1 MRKLVC
7 IIVFVAL
14 LCSGAQADEP
24 PVLSP
29 IPDQR
34 PMVGELFTYY
44 VDATGDPAPTYSL
57 GRAPNGMTIDSVTGV
72 IEWTPTLDQTG
83 SQGVTVIATN
93 SAGSDEVIM
102 HIGVPLVPPEMASI
116 PDVTVMVA
124 EEWKYRV
131 ELVAGS
137 PNPGPTYS
145 LPVRPDGMTMT
156 GNSIHW
162 TPTVVQVGANPVTV
176 KVANSSGSDTKSFV
190 VNVEAGTEPRTFSLR
205 ALSQGSG
212 SVTSPGEGNFYY
224 AEGTQVSITAS
235 PETGSHFLVWR
246 GSAVTAGKVGDP
258 LSSTTTLTMH
268 ADYTIEAIFH
278 SDTEEWHELSIYH
291 PSGGNVIRPS
301 EGSHEYRHGSIITLN
316 ARPYEGYRF
325 VRWGGSAVDAG
336 KVADVTA
343 AETTL
348 TMDAD
353 YTLTA
358 YFTLGTET
366 VCILTASA
374 GAGGSVS
381 TPGEGSFEYDEGTSV
396 SISAQVD
403 EGYEFSGWTGTA
415 VDADKVASPT
425 SASTTVTMD
434 ADYTLRANFDVIH
447 VVQRT
452 LTISSGVGGSVS
464 TPGTGAF
471 EYDEETSVS
480 ISAQVDEGYE
490 FSGWT
495 GTGVDAGKV
504 ASPASASTTVTMDA
518 DYALHAN
525 FAEVP
530 ALPWTLTVSCGRG
543 GTVLNPGTG
552 TFSYGDGEQVLLEA
566 QPDSLYRFSHWS
578 GSVFTTASTTS
589 VSMNSD
595 NHVQANFVS
604 VLDEIHVDDD
614 ASGDP
619 APCDAGVSHPNEN
632 GTAAYPFDAIQ
643 EAIEVADEHTVI
655 HVHSGT
661 YFENID
667 FLGKRLR
674 LTGLAGRDPGIAA
687 YPVLDGGDLDT
698 VVTFASGEDANC
710 VLEGFVITRGRGL
723 RAGAVHCLNSD
734 PMVTNCLIVGNRASH
749 SDGAAVYCVDS
760 NIVLVN
766 CTISGNYG
774 GQQGAGLYFGDS
786 HAVMA
791 NSIVRDNL
799 PTEIL
804 VGLGAEV
811 SVVYSDVAG
820 GWPGLGN
827 IDVDP
832 LFALPGYWG
841 DSADPTLAV
850 EPDSLDAIWIDGD
863 YHLMSHA
870 GRWDQDIPDWVLD
883 TDTSLCIDAGDPL
896 GGVGEE
902 LVPHGDI
909 VNMGAYGGTMQASK
923 SP

>member
-7 IIVFVAL
+7 IVFFVAL

-34 PMVGELFTYY
+34 PMVGELFTYD

-57 GRAPNGMTIDSVTGV
+57 GRAPNGMTIDSVTGG

-145 LPVRPDGMTMT
+145 LPVRPDGMIMT
-156 GNSIHW
+156 GHSIHW

-336 KVADVTA
+336 KVVDVTA
-343 AETTL
+343 VETTL

-358 YFTLGTET
+358 YFTLDTET
-366 VCILTASA
+366 VRILTASA

-396 SISAQVD
+396 SIIAQVD

-415 VDADKVASPT
+415 VDA
-425 SASTTVTMD
+425 
-434 ADYTLRANFDVIH
+434 
-447 VVQRT
+447 
-452 LTISSGVGGSVS
+452 
-464 TPGTGAF
+464 
-471 EYDEETSVS
+471 
-480 ISAQVDEGYE
+480 
-490 FSGWT
+490 
-495 GTGVDAGKV
+495 GKV
-504 ASPASASTTVTMDA
+504 ASPASAGTTVTMDA

-530 ALPWTLTVSCGRG
+530 TLPWTLTVSCGRG
-543 GTVLNPGTG
+543 GTVLSPGAG
-552 TFSYGDGEQVLLEA
+552 TFSYSDGEQVLLEV
-566 QPDSLYRFSHWS
+566 QPDSSYRFSHWS

-604 VLDEIHVDDD
+604 VRDVIHVDDD

-632 GTAAYPFDAIQ
+632 GTVAYPFDAIQ
-643 EAIEVADEHTVI
+643 EAIEVADAYAVI
-655 HVHSGT
+655 RVHPGT

-674 LTGLAGRDPGIAA
+674 VTGLAGHDSGIAA
-687 YPVLDGGDLDT
+687 YPILDGGDLDT

-710 VLEGFVITRGRGL
+710 VLESFVITRGSGPQ
-723 RAGAVHCLNSD
+723 AGGIYCRNSA
-734 PMVTNCLIVGNRASH
+734 PMVANCLIVGNRADD
-749 SDGAAVYCVDS
+749 SDGAAVYGVDS
-760 NIVLVN
+760 NAVFDN
-766 CTISGNYG
+766 CTIVGNYG
-774 GQQGAGLYFGDS
+774 GPQGAGLYFCNFA
-786 HAVMA
+786 AVLA
-791 NSIVRDNL
+791 NCIVRDNL
-799 PTEIL
+799 PSEIRAG
-804 VGLGAEV
+804 VDAEV

-820 GWPGLGN
+820 GWPGPGN
-827 IDVDP
+827 VDIDP

-841 DSADPTLAV
+841 DSADPSLVV

-863 YHLMSHA
+863 YHLMSHT
-870 GRWDQDIPDWVLD
+870 GRWDQDIPDWVAD
-883 TDTSLCIDAGDPL
+883 AVTSPCIDGGDPL
-896 GGVGEE
+896 DSVGEE
-902 LVPHGDI
+902 LAPHGDI

-923 SP
+923 SPQVGVDR